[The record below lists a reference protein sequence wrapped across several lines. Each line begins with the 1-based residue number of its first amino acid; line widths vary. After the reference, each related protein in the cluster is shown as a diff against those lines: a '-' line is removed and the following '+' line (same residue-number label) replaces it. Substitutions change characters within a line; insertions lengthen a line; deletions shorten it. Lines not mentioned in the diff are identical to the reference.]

1 MTELL
6 YNTLNAESFA
16 GMSKESLIDA
26 LHELRE
32 AYNGME
38 VAKTCN
44 YELWQDTER
53 DFVSAQFKCDKLK
66 DEVKDLET
74 ANQSWKD
81 EQAKNIDRILG
92 LEEHVNYLH
101 KIYNNKLNK

>member
-1 MTELL
+1 MTESL
-6 YNTLNAESFA
+6 YNT
-16 GMSKESLIDA
+16 MSKESLIDA
-26 LHELRE
+26 LH
-32 AYNGME
+32 
-38 VAKTCN
+38 
-44 YELWQDTER
+44 
-53 DFVSAQFKCDKLK
+53 KLK

-81 EQAKNIDRILG
+81 EQAKNVKTILG